1 MPTKRRLQ
9 NVLDELAD
17 DVLSLRSGGT
27 DDEDPISIHIKPKSK
42 ATTRTDTM
50 IKSKIL
56 SEDEQENEV
65 SLFEI
70 VKAGKNCLQ
79 AVVDDWI
86 DSYQKDKTIAVLEL
100 AQFFIT
106 CSGCR
111 GKITKTMLEKMEPS
125 EIVSK
130 MSSNFGAENSLYP
143 LIQSGVQWKK
153 FKTSF
158 CELIQVLVRQCQNS
172 LIYDQFMMDRIISLL
187 ICLTDTPVRA
197 FRHTSTL
204 AAMKLMTALVDVAC
218 NVNLQWKN
226 INRQVVSERE
236 KDPKN
241 CSKDRLENLSRKLQ
255 ELEENVS
262 ELNNMIAYIF
272 KGVFVH
278 RYKDTVPT
286 IRGLCL
292 SEAGVW
298 IKKCPEMF
306 LDDSYLKYIGWSLYD
321 KDGEVRLC
329 CMKSLLP
336 LFEQAELLSQLEF
349 FTRVFKDRILQM
361 TMDKETNVAVKAV
374 QLLTCILKYSSA
386 SHEIVLSD
394 KDCEQI
400 YCLVYAT
407 RHPVAV
413 AAAHFVNLKLFQE
426 AAMASPAKTASGKTR
441 SPNTMFMKDLIQF
454 YIESE
459 LNDQAPYLVDSMWGV
474 NKMMKDWECMT
485 DLLLEEPGPQEEG
498 LDDSQETVL
507 IEIMYFCV
515 KQSVTGQSP
524 EGRGPHKKLSTKDIN
539 QIKEDKEKIT
549 MHFIVT
555 LPELLMK
562 YLMDPGKVTHLLN
575 IVLFLKLKL
584 YIKARQKNSLQ
595 LLLENIKTVMERH
608 SSDEVLETGSK
619 CLQYLCSE
627 ETSLT
632 SICQIVLRSQVDLFV
647 IKFLRAVDVVFR
659 KETSHIEDDVYSML
673 SALRRVRAFYLYHD
687 LSSWEIWEDLFLVLS
702 SVSERDDI
710 PEEIVVKTLQS
721 CSMAVIFYYKNLN
734 GKNPDLEE
742 MKNMRLKLGFL
753 MQSFQEYLFHDSDH
767 IKEQAFLVLCDLAI
781 IFSPNIAEDNPLLTP
796 IVFNVDTKLTS
807 YLTEFLLMKVFVEDA
822 EDTVSEAMKH
832 KELTKRR
839 NFLSSF
845 AKLIVYKVIHIK
857 AAAIIFKHY
866 IKYSKEYGDI
876 IKYTLTKA
884 RENNKVATS
893 KTLAISLQQ
902 MFHELQA
909 EQGDIQC
916 SSPAFQAIK
925 ELGKKFALSFGPDA
939 IKNRQAIAAIHIEGI
954 LFSLTP
960 LENPDKGPDAAP
972 PNITFLEI
980 LCEFTCKLIKQ
991 DRKNVLDY
999 LDKMISKSKSHMK
1012 SDDWQPFFIYR
1023 NGLLQ
1028 REESSSARRKH
1039 LEESSSPESSSET
1052 SYDLR
1057 TPSPQGLQPLT
1068 STVSRPAYQDVD
1080 LSPIIE
1086 IESITS
1092 E

>member
-111 GKITKTMLEKMEPS
+111 GKITQTMLEKMEPS

-130 MSSNFGAENSLYP
+130 MSSNFGADNSLYP

-236 KDPKN
+236 KDQKN

-374 QLLTCILKYSSA
+374 QLLTCILK
-386 SHEIVLSD
+386 
-394 KDCEQI
+394 
-400 YCLVYAT
+400 
-407 RHPVAV
+407 RPVAV

-459 LNDQAPYLVDSMWGV
+459 
-474 NKMMKDWECMT
+474 
-485 DLLLEEPGPQEEG
+485 
-498 LDDSQETVL
+498 
-507 IEIMYFCV
+507 
-515 KQSVTGQSP
+515 QSVTGQAP
-524 EGRGPHKKLSTKDIN
+524 EGRGPPKKLSTKDIN

-584 YIKARQKNSLQ
+584 YIKARQKNNLQ
-595 LLLENIKTVMERH
+595 LLLENINTVMERH
-608 SSDEVLETGSK
+608 SSDEES
-619 CLQYLCSE
+619 
-627 ETSLT
+627 
-632 SICQIVLRSQVDLFV
+632 
-647 IKFLRAVDVVFR
+647 
-659 KETSHIEDDVYSML
+659 SHIEDDVYSML

-687 LSSWEIWEDLFLVLS
+687 LSSWEIWEDLFLVLR
-702 SVSERDDI
+702 SVSEREDI

-767 IKEQAFLVLCDLAI
+767 IKEQAFLVICDLAI

-980 LCEFTCKLIKQ
+980 L
-991 DRKNVLDY
+991 
-999 LDKMISKSKSHMK
+999 
-1012 SDDWQPFFIYR
+1012 
-1023 NGLLQ
+1023 
-1028 REESSSARRKH
+1028 
-1039 LEESSSPESSSET
+1039 SSSET

-1080 LSPIIE
+1080 LSPITE